1 MRKIV
6 LFAVTALIVIA
17 TGAWVG
23 VRTLAPASA
32 VAEQSSKLKCF
43 HRTNAC
49 VGATIAKHA
58 FQCSQSQID

>member
-32 VAEQSSKLKCF
+32 VADSTDKPPV
-43 HRTNAC
+43 TMT
-49 VGATIAKHA
+49 GAKGQPTSHY
-58 FQCSQSQID
+58 DDYDLVVH